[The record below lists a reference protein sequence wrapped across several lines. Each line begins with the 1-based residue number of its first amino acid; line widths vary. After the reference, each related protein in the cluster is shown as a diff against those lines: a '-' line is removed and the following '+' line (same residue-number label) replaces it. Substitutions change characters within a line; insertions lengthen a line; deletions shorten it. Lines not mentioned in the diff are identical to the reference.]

1 MYELDIEKNCDQGE
15 SIFLGRQQLQF
26 NAAPI
31 VLHDKGGIRSEW
43 KKLFCLSKT
52 NPGFYFGDFAEKM
65 GVIIDKMFRGSVQ

>member
-1 MYELDIEKNCDQGE
+1 MS
-15 SIFLGRQQLQF
+15 SILKK
-26 NAAPI
+26 I
-31 VLHDKGGIRSEW
+31 VIRVRAFFWDGSNYNLMLLRLFCMTREGFDLNG